1 MTSTFGSCVY
11 LTVGTGWGEEG
22 IAVRVGRLEEN
33 KLNGLYLIFLL
44 QNIMVETPYE
54 ITHAAASD
62 IVSVHV
68 LFYVY
73 V

>member
-33 KLNGLYLIFLL
+33 KLNGLYLI
-44 QNIMVETPYE
+44 
-54 ITHAAASD
+54 
-62 IVSVHV
+62 
-68 LFYVY
+68 LFYY
-73 V
+73 KISW